1 MNDLSERWEVRGKR
15 LLLTAH
21 HFLCEVFAIIYFFL
35 FQGAKLL
42 KKNRNNGFFFENIS
56 YFCIVK
62 HLEKVTKLRFIAL
75 ITLIISG
82 ISVSYAQN
90 GLSPVS
96 ESNDTVFSEIDPM
109 DSVEVSLITCSPH
122 EEIYSLYGHS
132 ALRWHDLHKTG
143 PTAGQD
149 HVFNWGL
156 FNFNKPYF
164 VLRFVFGL
172 TDYELGAIKYEYF
185 VPYYRKWGSSVTE
198 QVINLTNDEKR
209 NLQKALAENLKPENK
224 VYRYNYFYD
233 NCSTRPRD
241 IIERSLNGKVEWA
254 DREDYKPTF
263 REMVRECNRNHD
275 WSRFGND
282 ILLGLKADFKT
293 DRIEQEFLPMN
304 LMQDMAM
311 AQVYVNGEYRP
322 LVKEQRDVVPPGVQ
336 MIEPDWILSPTEM
349 AIIIV
354 LVALS
359 IMFAEWKQ
367 KKCFIWWDVMLMV
380 AEGLI
385 GLLLTVMIF
394 SQHPTTSINLNILL
408 FNPLPLFFI
417 PSVVKGR
424 NTWFKVLAV
433 MIVLYAL
440 GGIWQSYPEGIWSL
454 ALCLLSRIVIR
465 YAK

>member
-1 MNDLSERWEVRGKR
+1 MINDIRDILQ
-15 LLLTAH
+15 
-21 HFLCEVFAIIYFFL
+21 FL

-149 HVFNWGL
+149 LVFNWGL

-172 TDYELGAIKYEYF
+172 TDYELGTINYEYF

-209 NLQKALAENLKPENK
+209 NLKKALAENLKPENK

-380 AEGLI
+380 VEGLI

-417 PSVVKGR
+417 PSVIKGR
-424 NTWFKVLAV
+424 NTWFKVLAA

-440 GGIWQSYPEGIWSL
+440 GSIWQSYPEGIWSL

>member
-1 MNDLSERWEVRGKR
+1 M
-15 LLLTAH
+15 
-21 HFLCEVFAIIYFFL
+21 
-35 FQGAKLL
+35 
-42 KKNRNNGFFFENIS
+42 
-56 YFCIVK
+56 
-62 HLEKVTKLRFIAL
+62 
-75 ITLIISG
+75 
-82 ISVSYAQN
+82 
-90 GLSPVS
+90 
-96 ESNDTVFSEIDPM
+96 
-109 DSVEVSLITCSPH
+109 
-122 EEIYSLYGHS
+122 
-132 ALRWHDLHKTG
+132 
-143 PTAGQD
+143 
-149 HVFNWGL
+149 GL
-156 FNFNKPYF
+156 FGNRTGYQ
-164 VLRFVFGL
+164 
-172 TDYELGAIKYEYF
+172 
-185 VPYYRKWGSSVTE
+185 SH
-198 QVINLTNDEKR
+198 QDEKR

-311 AQVYVNGEYRP
+311 AQVYANGEYRP

-359 IMFAEWKQ
+359 IMFVEWKQ

-380 AEGLI
+380 VEGLI

>member
-1 MNDLSERWEVRGKR
+1 M
-15 LLLTAH
+15 
-21 HFLCEVFAIIYFFL
+21 
-35 FQGAKLL
+35 
-42 KKNRNNGFFFENIS
+42 
-56 YFCIVK
+56 K
-62 HLEKVTKLRFIAL
+62 HLEKVIKLRFIAL
-75 ITLIISG
+75 ITLIISE

-90 GLSPVS
+90 GLSTVY

-149 HVFNWGL
+149 LVFNWGL

-172 TDYELGAIKYEYF
+172 TDYELGTINYEYF

-209 NLQKALAENLKPENK
+209 NLKKALAENLKPENK

-322 LVKEQRDVVPPGVQ
+322 LVKEQRDVLPPGVQ

-380 AEGLI
+380 VEGLI

-417 PSVVKGR
+417 PSVIKGR
-424 NTWFKVLAV
+424 NTWFKVLAA

-440 GGIWQSYPEGIWSL
+440 GSIWQSYPEGIWSL

>member
-1 MNDLSERWEVRGKR
+1 MRGER
-15 LLLTAH
+15 LPLTKH
-21 HFLCEVFAIIYFFL
+21 HFLCEDFAIINFYFL

-62 HLEKVTKLRFIAL
+62 HLEKVIKLRFIAL
-75 ITLIISG
+75 ITLIISE

-149 HVFNWGL
+149 LVFNWGL

-172 TDYELGAIKYEYF
+172 TDYELGTINYEYF

-380 AEGLI
+380 VEGLI

-417 PSVVKGR
+417 PSVIKGR
-424 NTWFKVLAV
+424 NTWFKVLAA

-440 GGIWQSYPEGIWSL
+440 GSIWQSYPEGIWSL

>member
-1 MNDLSERWEVRGKR
+1 M
-15 LLLTAH
+15 
-21 HFLCEVFAIIYFFL
+21 
-35 FQGAKLL
+35 
-42 KKNRNNGFFFENIS
+42 
-56 YFCIVK
+56 K
-62 HLEKVTKLRFIAL
+62 HLEKVIKLRFIAL
-75 ITLIISG
+75 ITLIISE

-149 HVFNWGL
+149 LVFNWGL

-164 VLRFVFGL
+164 ILRFVFGL
-172 TDYELGAIKYEYF
+172 TDYELGTINYEYF

-209 NLQKALAENLKPENK
+209 NLKKALAENLKPENK

-311 AQVYVNGEYRP
+311 AQVYANGEYRP

-359 IMFAEWKQ
+359 IMFVEWKQ

-380 AEGLI
+380 VEGLI

-417 PSVVKGR
+417 PSVIKGR
-424 NTWFKVLAV
+424 NTWFKVLAA

-440 GGIWQSYPEGIWSL
+440 GSIWQSYPEGIWSL

>member
-1 MNDLSERWEVRGKR
+1 M
-15 LLLTAH
+15 
-21 HFLCEVFAIIYFFL
+21 
-35 FQGAKLL
+35 
-42 KKNRNNGFFFENIS
+42 
-56 YFCIVK
+56 K
-62 HLEKVTKLRFIAL
+62 HLEKVIKLRFIAL
-75 ITLIISG
+75 ITLIISE

-149 HVFNWGL
+149 LVFNWGL

-172 TDYELGAIKYEYF
+172 TDYELGTINYEYF

-209 NLQKALAENLKPENK
+209 NLQKALGENLKPENK

-241 IIERSLNGKVEWA
+241 IIERSLNGKVEWT

-322 LVKEQRDVVPPGVQ
+322 LVKEQRDVLPPGVQ

-380 AEGLI
+380 VEGLI

-417 PSVVKGR
+417 PSVIKGR
-424 NTWFKVLAV
+424 NTWFKVLAA

-440 GGIWQSYPEGIWSL
+440 GSIWQSYPEGIWSL

>member
-1 MNDLSERWEVRGKR
+1 M
-15 LLLTAH
+15 
-21 HFLCEVFAIIYFFL
+21 
-35 FQGAKLL
+35 
-42 KKNRNNGFFFENIS
+42 
-56 YFCIVK
+56 K
-62 HLEKVTKLRFIAL
+62 HLEKVIKLRFIAL
-75 ITLIISG
+75 ITLIISE

-90 GLSPVS
+90 GLSTVY

-149 HVFNWGL
+149 LVFNWGL

-172 TDYELGAIKYEYF
+172 TDYELGTINYEYF

-209 NLQKALAENLKPENK
+209 NLKKALAENLKPENK

-349 AIIIV
+349 SIIIV

-380 AEGLI
+380 VEGLI

-417 PSVVKGR
+417 PSVIKGR
-424 NTWFKVLAV
+424 NTWFKVLAA

-440 GGIWQSYPEGIWSL
+440 GSIWQSYPEGIWSL

>member
-1 MNDLSERWEVRGKR
+1 M
-15 LLLTAH
+15 
-21 HFLCEVFAIIYFFL
+21 
-35 FQGAKLL
+35 
-42 KKNRNNGFFFENIS
+42 
-56 YFCIVK
+56 K
-62 HLEKVTKLRFIAL
+62 HLEKVIKLRFIAL
-75 ITLIISG
+75 ITLIISE

-90 GLSPVS
+90 GLSPVY

-149 HVFNWGL
+149 LVFNWGL

-172 TDYELGAIKYEYF
+172 TDYELGTINYEYF

-209 NLQKALAENLKPENK
+209 NLQKALGENLKPENK

-241 IIERSLNGKVEWA
+241 IIERSLNGKVEWT

-380 AEGLI
+380 VEGLI

-417 PSVVKGR
+417 PSVIKGR
-424 NTWFKVLAV
+424 NTWFKVLAA

-440 GGIWQSYPEGIWSL
+440 GSIWQSYPEGIWSL

>member
-1 MNDLSERWEVRGKR
+1 MINDIRDILQ
-15 LLLTAH
+15 
-21 HFLCEVFAIIYFFL
+21 FL

-42 KKNRNNGFFFENIS
+42 KKNRNNGFFFKNIS

-62 HLEKVTKLRFIAL
+62 HLEKVIKLRIL
-75 ITLIISG
+75 ILISLTISG
-82 ISVSYAQN
+82 ISISCAQN
-90 GLSPVS
+90 SLSSVS
-96 ESNDTVFSEIDPM
+96 ESNDTILSEIDPM

-132 ALRWHDLHKTG
+132 ALRWHDLHKEG

-156 FNFNKPYF
+156 FNFNKPF
-164 VLRFVFGL
+164 FILRFVFGL
-172 TDYELGAIKYEYF
+172 TDYELGVIEYEYF
-185 VPYYRKWGSSVTE
+185 IPYYKKWGCSITE

-209 NLQKALAENLKPENK
+209 NLQKALADNLKPENK

-241 IIERSLNGKVEWA
+241 ITERSLNGKIQWA
-254 DREDYKPTF
+254 ERDEYAPTF
-263 REMVRECNRNHD
+263 REIVRECNRNHD

-293 DRIEQEFLPMN
+293 ARTEQEFLPMN
-304 LMQDMAM
+304 LMQDMAL
-311 AQVYVNGEYRP
+311 AQVYANGEYRP
-322 LVKEQRDVVPPGVQ
+322 LVKEHRTIAPAGIQ
-336 MIEPDWILSPTEM
+336 MIEPDWILSPTEVAM
-349 AIIIV
+349 IIV
-354 LVALS
+354 LLALG
-359 IMFAEWKQ
+359 ILFIEWKQ
-367 KKCFIWWDVMLMV
+367 KKRFIGWDVTLMAV
-380 AEGLI
+380 EGLI

-417 PSVVKGR
+417 PSVIKGR
-424 NTWFKVLAV
+424 NTWFNVLAV

>member
-1 MNDLSERWEVRGKR
+1 M
-15 LLLTAH
+15 
-21 HFLCEVFAIIYFFL
+21 
-35 FQGAKLL
+35 
-42 KKNRNNGFFFENIS
+42 
-56 YFCIVK
+56 K

-75 ITLIISG
+75 ITLIISE

-143 PTAGQD
+143 PTAGQNL
-149 HVFNWGL
+149 VFNWGL

-172 TDYELGAIKYEYF
+172 TDYELGTINYEYF

-322 LVKEQRDVVPPGVQ
+322 LVKEQRDVLPPGVQ

-380 AEGLI
+380 VEGLI

-417 PSVVKGR
+417 PSVIKGR
-424 NTWFKVLAV
+424 NTWFKVLAA

-440 GGIWQSYPEGIWSL
+440 GSIWQSYPEGIWSL

>member
-1 MNDLSERWEVRGKR
+1 M
-15 LLLTAH
+15 
-21 HFLCEVFAIIYFFL
+21 
-35 FQGAKLL
+35 
-42 KKNRNNGFFFENIS
+42 
-56 YFCIVK
+56 K
-62 HLEKVTKLRFIAL
+62 HLEKVIKLRFIAL
-75 ITLIISG
+75 ITLIISE

-149 HVFNWGL
+149 LVFNWGL

-172 TDYELGAIKYEYF
+172 TDYELGTINYEYF

-241 IIERSLNGKVEWA
+241 IIERSLNGKVEWT

-322 LVKEQRDVVPPGVQ
+322 LVKEQRDVLPPGVQ

-417 PSVVKGR
+417 PSVIKGR
-424 NTWFKVLAV
+424 NTWFKVLAA

-440 GGIWQSYPEGIWSL
+440 GSIWQSYPEGIWSL

>member
-1 MNDLSERWEVRGKR
+1 M
-15 LLLTAH
+15 
-21 HFLCEVFAIIYFFL
+21 
-35 FQGAKLL
+35 
-42 KKNRNNGFFFENIS
+42 
-56 YFCIVK
+56 K
-62 HLEKVTKLRFIAL
+62 HLEKVIKLRFIAL
-75 ITLIISG
+75 ITLIISE

-149 HVFNWGL
+149 LVFNWGL

-172 TDYELGAIKYEYF
+172 TDYELGTINYEYF

-359 IMFAEWKQ
+359 IMFVEWKQ

-380 AEGLI
+380 VEGLI

-417 PSVVKGR
+417 PSVIKGR
-424 NTWFKVLAV
+424 NTWFKVLAA

-440 GGIWQSYPEGIWSL
+440 GSIWQSYPEGIWSL

>member
-1 MNDLSERWEVRGKR
+1 M
-15 LLLTAH
+15 
-21 HFLCEVFAIIYFFL
+21 
-35 FQGAKLL
+35 
-42 KKNRNNGFFFENIS
+42 
-56 YFCIVK
+56 K
-62 HLEKVTKLRFIAL
+62 HLEKVIKLRFIAL
-75 ITLIISG
+75 ITLIISE

-149 HVFNWGL
+149 LVFNWGL

-172 TDYELGAIKYEYF
+172 TDYELGTINYEYF

-380 AEGLI
+380 VEGLI

-417 PSVVKGR
+417 PSVIKGR
-424 NTWFKVLAV
+424 NTWFKVLAA

-440 GGIWQSYPEGIWSL
+440 GSIWQSYPEGIWSL

>member
-1 MNDLSERWEVRGKR
+1 M
-15 LLLTAH
+15 
-21 HFLCEVFAIIYFFL
+21 
-35 FQGAKLL
+35 
-42 KKNRNNGFFFENIS
+42 
-56 YFCIVK
+56 K
-62 HLEKVTKLRFIAL
+62 HLEKVIKLRFIAL
-75 ITLIISG
+75 ITLIISE

-90 GLSPVS
+90 GLSTVY

-149 HVFNWGL
+149 LVFNWGL

-172 TDYELGAIKYEYF
+172 TDYELGTINYEYF

-209 NLQKALAENLKPENK
+209 NLKKALAENLKPENK

-380 AEGLI
+380 VEGLI

-417 PSVVKGR
+417 PSVIKGR
-424 NTWFKVLAV
+424 NTWFKVLAA

-440 GGIWQSYPEGIWSL
+440 GSIWQSYPEGIWSL

>member
-1 MNDLSERWEVRGKR
+1 M
-15 LLLTAH
+15 
-21 HFLCEVFAIIYFFL
+21 
-35 FQGAKLL
+35 
-42 KKNRNNGFFFENIS
+42 
-56 YFCIVK
+56 K
-62 HLEKVTKLRFIAL
+62 HLEKVIKLRFIAL
-75 ITLIISG
+75 ITLIISE

-96 ESNDTVFSEIDPM
+96 ESNDTILSEIDPM

-149 HVFNWGL
+149 LVFNWGL

-172 TDYELGAIKYEYF
+172 TDYELGTINYEYF

-209 NLQKALAENLKPENK
+209 NLQKALGENLKPENK

-380 AEGLI
+380 VEGLI

-417 PSVVKGR
+417 SSVIKGHK
-424 NTWFKVLAV
+424 TWFKVLAV

>member
-1 MNDLSERWEVRGKR
+1 M
-15 LLLTAH
+15 
-21 HFLCEVFAIIYFFL
+21 
-35 FQGAKLL
+35 
-42 KKNRNNGFFFENIS
+42 
-56 YFCIVK
+56 K

-149 HVFNWGL
+149 LVFNWGL

-172 TDYELGAIKYEYF
+172 TDYELGTINYEYF

-311 AQVYVNGEYRP
+311 AQVYANGEYRP

-359 IMFAEWKQ
+359 IMFVEWKQ

>member
-1 MNDLSERWEVRGKR
+1 M
-15 LLLTAH
+15 
-21 HFLCEVFAIIYFFL
+21 
-35 FQGAKLL
+35 
-42 KKNRNNGFFFENIS
+42 
-56 YFCIVK
+56 K

-149 HVFNWGL
+149 LVFNWGL

-172 TDYELGAIKYEYF
+172 TDYELGTINYEYF

-311 AQVYVNGEYRP
+311 AQVYANGEYRP

-380 AEGLI
+380 VEGLI

>member
-1 MNDLSERWEVRGKR
+1 
-15 LLLTAH
+15 
-21 HFLCEVFAIIYFFL
+21 
-35 FQGAKLL
+35 
-42 KKNRNNGFFFENIS
+42 
-56 YFCIVK
+56 VK
-62 HLEKVTKLRFIAL
+62 HLEKVIKLRFIAL
-75 ITLIISG
+75 ITLIISE

-149 HVFNWGL
+149 LVFNWGL

-172 TDYELGAIKYEYF
+172 TDYELGTINYEYF

-241 IIERSLNGKVEWA
+241 IIERSLNGKVEWT

-322 LVKEQRDVVPPGVQ
+322 LVKEQRDVLPPGVQ

-380 AEGLI
+380 VEGLI

-417 PSVVKGR
+417 PSVIKGR
-424 NTWFKVLAV
+424 NTWFKVLAA

-440 GGIWQSYPEGIWSL
+440 GSIWQSYPEGIWSL

>member
-1 MNDLSERWEVRGKR
+1 M
-15 LLLTAH
+15 
-21 HFLCEVFAIIYFFL
+21 
-35 FQGAKLL
+35 
-42 KKNRNNGFFFENIS
+42 
-56 YFCIVK
+56 K
-62 HLEKVTKLRFIAL
+62 HLEKVIKLRFIAL
-75 ITLIISG
+75 ITLIISE

-90 GLSPVS
+90 GLSTVY
-96 ESNDTVFSEIDPM
+96 ESNDTVFREIDPM

-149 HVFNWGL
+149 LVFNWGL

-172 TDYELGAIKYEYF
+172 TDYELGTINYEYF

-209 NLQKALAENLKPENK
+209 NLKKALAENLKPENK

-380 AEGLI
+380 VEGLI

-417 PSVVKGR
+417 PSVIKGR
-424 NTWFKVLAV
+424 NTWFKVLAA

-440 GGIWQSYPEGIWSL
+440 GSIWQSYPEGIWSL

>member
-1 MNDLSERWEVRGKR
+1 M
-15 LLLTAH
+15 
-21 HFLCEVFAIIYFFL
+21 
-35 FQGAKLL
+35 
-42 KKNRNNGFFFENIS
+42 
-56 YFCIVK
+56 K
-62 HLEKVTKLRFIAL
+62 HLEKVIKLRFIAL
-75 ITLIISG
+75 ITMIISE

-149 HVFNWGL
+149 LVFNWGL

-172 TDYELGAIKYEYF
+172 TDYELGTINYEYF

-209 NLQKALAENLKPENK
+209 NLQKALGENLKPENK

-241 IIERSLNGKVEWA
+241 IIERSLNGKVEWT

-322 LVKEQRDVVPPGVQ
+322 LVKEQRDVLPPGVQ

-380 AEGLI
+380 VEGLI

-417 PSVVKGR
+417 PSVIKGR
-424 NTWFKVLAV
+424 NTWFKVLAA

-440 GGIWQSYPEGIWSL
+440 GSIWQSYPEGIWSL

>member
-1 MNDLSERWEVRGKR
+1 
-15 LLLTAH
+15 
-21 HFLCEVFAIIYFFL
+21 
-35 FQGAKLL
+35 
-42 KKNRNNGFFFENIS
+42 
-56 YFCIVK
+56 VK
-62 HLEKVTKLRFIAL
+62 HLEKVIKLRFIAL
-75 ITLIISG
+75 ITLIISE

-149 HVFNWGL
+149 LVFNWGL

-172 TDYELGAIKYEYF
+172 TDYELGTINYEYF

-322 LVKEQRDVVPPGVQ
+322 LVKEQRDVLPPGVQ

-380 AEGLI
+380 VEGLI

-417 PSVVKGR
+417 PSVIKGR
-424 NTWFKVLAV
+424 NTWFKVLAA

-440 GGIWQSYPEGIWSL
+440 GSIWQSYPEGIWSL

>member
-1 MNDLSERWEVRGKR
+1 M
-15 LLLTAH
+15 
-21 HFLCEVFAIIYFFL
+21 
-35 FQGAKLL
+35 
-42 KKNRNNGFFFENIS
+42 
-56 YFCIVK
+56 K
-62 HLEKVTKLRFIAL
+62 HLEKVIKLRFIAL
-75 ITLIISG
+75 ITLIISE

-149 HVFNWGL
+149 LVFNWGL

-172 TDYELGAIKYEYF
+172 TDYELGTINYEYF

-241 IIERSLNGKVEWA
+241 IIERSLNGKVEWT

-380 AEGLI
+380 VEGLI

-417 PSVVKGR
+417 PSVIKGR
-424 NTWFKVLAV
+424 NTWFKVLAA

-440 GGIWQSYPEGIWSL
+440 GSIWQSYPEGIWSL

>member
-1 MNDLSERWEVRGKR
+1 M
-15 LLLTAH
+15 
-21 HFLCEVFAIIYFFL
+21 
-35 FQGAKLL
+35 
-42 KKNRNNGFFFENIS
+42 
-56 YFCIVK
+56 K
-62 HLEKVTKLRFIAL
+62 HLEKVIKLRFIAL
-75 ITLIISG
+75 ITLIISE

-149 HVFNWGL
+149 LVFNWGL

-164 VLRFVFGL
+164 ILRFVFGL
-172 TDYELGAIKYEYF
+172 TDYELGTINYEYF

-209 NLQKALAENLKPENK
+209 NLKKALAENLKPENK

-359 IMFAEWKQ
+359 IMFVEWKQ

-380 AEGLI
+380 VEGLI

-417 PSVVKGR
+417 PSVIKGR
-424 NTWFKVLAV
+424 NTWFKVLAA

-440 GGIWQSYPEGIWSL
+440 GSIWQSYPEGIWSL

>member
-1 MNDLSERWEVRGKR
+1 MKNDKR
-15 LLLTAH
+15 DILQ
-21 HFLCEVFAIIYFFL
+21 FL

-62 HLEKVTKLRFIAL
+62 HLEKVIKLRFIAL
-75 ITLIISG
+75 ITLIISE

-90 GLSPVS
+90 GLSTVY

-132 ALRWHDLHKTG
+132 ALRWHDLNKTG

-149 HVFNWGL
+149 LVFNWGL

-172 TDYELGAIKYEYF
+172 TDYELGTINYEYF

-209 NLQKALAENLKPENK
+209 NLKKALAENLKPENK

-380 AEGLI
+380 VEGLI

-417 PSVVKGR
+417 PSVIKGR
-424 NTWFKVLAV
+424 NTWFKVLAA

-440 GGIWQSYPEGIWSL
+440 GSIWQSYPEGIWSL

>member
-1 MNDLSERWEVRGKR
+1 MINDIRDILQ
-15 LLLTAH
+15 
-21 HFLCEVFAIIYFFL
+21 FL

-42 KKNRNNGFFFENIS
+42 KKNRNNGFFFKNIS

-62 HLEKVTKLRFIAL
+62 HLEKVIKLRIL
-75 ITLIISG
+75 ILISLTISG
-82 ISVSYAQN
+82 ISISCAQN
-90 GLSPVS
+90 SLSSVS
-96 ESNDTVFSEIDPM
+96 ESNDTILSEIDPM

-132 ALRWHDLHKTG
+132 ALRWHDLHKEG

-156 FNFNKPYF
+156 FNFNKPF
-164 VLRFVFGL
+164 FILRFVFGL
-172 TDYELGAIKYEYF
+172 TDYELGVIEYEYF
-185 VPYYRKWGSSVTE
+185 IPYYKKWGCLITE

-209 NLQKALAENLKPENK
+209 NLQKALADNLKPENK

-241 IIERSLNGKVEWA
+241 ITERSLNGKIQWA
-254 DREDYKPTF
+254 ERDEYTPTF
-263 REMVRECNRNHD
+263 REIVRECNRNHD

-293 DRIEQEFLPMN
+293 ARTEQEFLPMN
-304 LMQDMAM
+304 LMQDMAL
-311 AQVYVNGEYRP
+311 AQVYANGEYRP
-322 LVKEQRDVVPPGVQ
+322 LVKEHRTIAPAGIQ
-336 MIEPDWILSPTEM
+336 MIEPDWILSPTEV

-354 LVALS
+354 MVALC
-359 IMFAEWKQ
+359 IMLVEWKQ
-367 KKCFIWWDVMLMV
+367 RKRFIWWDVTLMV
-380 AEGLI
+380 VEGLI

-417 PSVVKGR
+417 PSVIKGR

>member
-1 MNDLSERWEVRGKR
+1 M
-15 LLLTAH
+15 
-21 HFLCEVFAIIYFFL
+21 
-35 FQGAKLL
+35 
-42 KKNRNNGFFFENIS
+42 
-56 YFCIVK
+56 K
-62 HLEKVTKLRFIAL
+62 HLEKVIKLRFIAL
-75 ITLIISG
+75 ITLIISE
-82 ISVSYAQN
+82 ISVSYARN
-90 GLSPVS
+90 GLSTVY

-149 HVFNWGL
+149 LVFNWGL

-172 TDYELGAIKYEYF
+172 TDYELGTINYEYF

-241 IIERSLNGKVEWA
+241 IIERSLNGKVEWT

-380 AEGLI
+380 VEGLI

-417 PSVVKGR
+417 PSVIKGR
-424 NTWFKVLAV
+424 NTWFKVLAA

-440 GGIWQSYPEGIWSL
+440 GSIWQSYPEGIWSL

>member
-1 MNDLSERWEVRGKR
+1 M
-15 LLLTAH
+15 
-21 HFLCEVFAIIYFFL
+21 
-35 FQGAKLL
+35 
-42 KKNRNNGFFFENIS
+42 
-56 YFCIVK
+56 K
-62 HLEKVTKLRFIAL
+62 HLEKVIKLRFIAL
-75 ITLIISG
+75 ITLIISE

-90 GLSPVS
+90 GLSTVY

-149 HVFNWGL
+149 LVFNWGL

-172 TDYELGAIKYEYF
+172 TDYELGTINYEFF

-209 NLQKALAENLKPENK
+209 NLKKALAENLKPENK

-380 AEGLI
+380 VEGLI

-417 PSVVKGR
+417 PSVIKGR
-424 NTWFKVLAV
+424 NTWFKVLAA

-440 GGIWQSYPEGIWSL
+440 GSIWQSYPEGIWSL

>member
-1 MNDLSERWEVRGKR
+1 M
-15 LLLTAH
+15 
-21 HFLCEVFAIIYFFL
+21 
-35 FQGAKLL
+35 
-42 KKNRNNGFFFENIS
+42 
-56 YFCIVK
+56 K
-62 HLEKVTKLRFIAL
+62 HLEKVIKLRFIAL
-75 ITLIISG
+75 ITLIISE

-149 HVFNWGL
+149 LVFNWGL

-172 TDYELGAIKYEYF
+172 TDYELGTINYEYF

-209 NLQKALAENLKPENK
+209 NLKKALAENLKPENK

-241 IIERSLNGKVEWA
+241 IIERSLNGKVEWT

-322 LVKEQRDVVPPGVQ
+322 LVKEQRDVLPPGVQ

-380 AEGLI
+380 VEGLI
-385 GLLLTVMIF
+385 GLLLTLMIF

-417 PSVVKGR
+417 PSVIKGR
-424 NTWFKVLAV
+424 NTWFKVLAA

-440 GGIWQSYPEGIWSL
+440 GSIWQSYPEGIWSL

>member
-1 MNDLSERWEVRGKR
+1 MNDRSE
-15 LLLTAH
+15 
-21 HFLCEVFAIIYFFL
+21 LCEDFAIINFYFL

-62 HLEKVTKLRFIAL
+62 HLEKVIKLRFIAL
-75 ITLIISG
+75 ITLIISE

-149 HVFNWGL
+149 LVFNWGL

-172 TDYELGAIKYEYF
+172 TDYELGTINYEYF

-322 LVKEQRDVVPPGVQ
+322 LVKEQRDVLPPGVQ

-380 AEGLI
+380 VEGLI

-417 PSVVKGR
+417 PSVIKGR
-424 NTWFKVLAV
+424 NTWFKVLAA

-440 GGIWQSYPEGIWSL
+440 GSIWQSYPEGIWSL

>member
-1 MNDLSERWEVRGKR
+1 
-15 LLLTAH
+15 
-21 HFLCEVFAIIYFFL
+21 
-35 FQGAKLL
+35 
-42 KKNRNNGFFFENIS
+42 
-56 YFCIVK
+56 VK
-62 HLEKVTKLRFIAL
+62 HLEKVIKLRFIAL
-75 ITLIISG
+75 ITLIISE

-149 HVFNWGL
+149 LVFNWGL

-172 TDYELGAIKYEYF
+172 TDYELGTINYEYF

-209 NLQKALAENLKPENK
+209 NLQKALGENLKPENK

-322 LVKEQRDVVPPGVQ
+322 LVKEQRDVLPPGVQ

-380 AEGLI
+380 VEGLI

-417 PSVVKGR
+417 PSVIKGR
-424 NTWFKVLAV
+424 NTWFKVLAA

-440 GGIWQSYPEGIWSL
+440 GSIWQSYPEGIWSL

>member
-1 MNDLSERWEVRGKR
+1 M
-15 LLLTAH
+15 
-21 HFLCEVFAIIYFFL
+21 
-35 FQGAKLL
+35 
-42 KKNRNNGFFFENIS
+42 
-56 YFCIVK
+56 K
-62 HLEKVTKLRFIAL
+62 HLEKVIKLRFIAL
-75 ITLIISG
+75 IILIISK

-149 HVFNWGL
+149 LVFNWGL

-172 TDYELGAIKYEYF
+172 TDYELGTINYEYF

-209 NLQKALAENLKPENK
+209 NLQKALGENLKPENK

-322 LVKEQRDVVPPGVQ
+322 LVKEQRDVLPPGVQ

-380 AEGLI
+380 VEGLI

-417 PSVVKGR
+417 PSVIKGR
-424 NTWFKVLAV
+424 NTWFKVLAA

-440 GGIWQSYPEGIWSL
+440 GSIWQSYPEGIWSL

>member
-1 MNDLSERWEVRGKR
+1 M
-15 LLLTAH
+15 
-21 HFLCEVFAIIYFFL
+21 
-35 FQGAKLL
+35 
-42 KKNRNNGFFFENIS
+42 
-56 YFCIVK
+56 K

-149 HVFNWGL
+149 LVFNWGL

-172 TDYELGAIKYEYF
+172 TDYELGTINYEYF

-322 LVKEQRDVVPPGVQ
+322 LVKEQRDVLPPGVQ

-359 IMFAEWKQ
+359 IMFVEWKQ

>member
-1 MNDLSERWEVRGKR
+1 M
-15 LLLTAH
+15 
-21 HFLCEVFAIIYFFL
+21 
-35 FQGAKLL
+35 
-42 KKNRNNGFFFENIS
+42 
-56 YFCIVK
+56 K
-62 HLEKVTKLRFIAL
+62 HLEKVIKLRFIAL

-90 GLSPVS
+90 GLSTVY

-149 HVFNWGL
+149 LVFNWGL

-172 TDYELGAIKYEYF
+172 TDYELGTINYEYF

-198 QVINLTNDEKR
+198 QVINLANDEKR
-209 NLQKALAENLKPENK
+209 NLKKALAENLKPENK

-380 AEGLI
+380 VEGLI